1 MISVSDL
8 KNKTLFKPTDKIIL
22 YNYKGKHYITGA
34 FCGFDF
40 TNLSKGV
47 LINNKMYCPTCC
59 TGYNI
64 ENGMVDEG
72 PSMRNLS
79 TFPNQIR
86 KGVLQA
92 ILPGSIPPFNA
103 RA

>member
-1 MISVSDL
+1 M
-8 KNKTLFKPTDKIIL
+8 FKPTDKIIL

-92 ILPGSIPPFNA
+92 ILPGSIPPFNP